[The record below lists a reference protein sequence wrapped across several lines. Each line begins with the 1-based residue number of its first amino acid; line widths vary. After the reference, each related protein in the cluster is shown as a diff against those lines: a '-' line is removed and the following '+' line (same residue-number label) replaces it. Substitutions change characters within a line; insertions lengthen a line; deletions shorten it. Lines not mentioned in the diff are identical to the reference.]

1 MKPLERA
8 VRVLADQV
16 RQGLTPHELALT
28 LAVGLCLSVPP
39 VIGTTTILCALAA
52 VALRLNQPL
61 IQAVNF
67 LAYPLQLLLL
77 VPYLRAG
84 EWLFREP
91 HTPLSPSKIAAMART
106 DLRGTIASLG
116 TVLWHGALVWAVLSV
131 PMGFLLYAI
140 LKPGLARMQAK
151 LRREEAAGA
160 APAG

>member
-1 MKPLERA
+1 VKPVQRA
-8 VRVLADQV
+8 VQVLADQF
-16 RQGLTPHELALT
+16 RQGLTPHEMALT

-52 VALRLNQPL
+52 VVLRLNQPL

-77 VPYLRAG
+77 VPYLRLG

-91 HTPLSPSKIAAMART
+91 HTPLSPSKIAAMARA
-106 DLRGTIASLG
+106 DPRGAISSLG
-116 TVLWHGALVWAVLSV
+116 TVVWHGALVWALLSV

-140 LKPGLARMQAK
+140 LKPALARMQAK
-151 LRREEAAGA
+151 LRREEDPEVA
-160 APAG
+160 